1 MTDKYKR
8 FWIEEGSFI
17 YACHERKEHLNG
29 WRANGEGPWQVIET
43 KAVDDLQAKLDE
55 AVLLIQGLKRHIDMA
70 NKLGMGNGE
79 LSNKIDDF
87 LKGLGEG

>member
-1 MTDKYKR
+1 MTNKYR
-8 FWIEEGSFI
+8 TFWIEYKKFI
-17 YACHERKEHLNG
+17 DEWIYEAFDTKEKLNK
-29 WRANGEGPWQVIET
+29 NIVPIEVIER
-43 KAVDDLQAKLDE
+43 AALDE
-55 AVLLIQGLKRHIDMA
+55 AVFLIQGLKRHIDIA